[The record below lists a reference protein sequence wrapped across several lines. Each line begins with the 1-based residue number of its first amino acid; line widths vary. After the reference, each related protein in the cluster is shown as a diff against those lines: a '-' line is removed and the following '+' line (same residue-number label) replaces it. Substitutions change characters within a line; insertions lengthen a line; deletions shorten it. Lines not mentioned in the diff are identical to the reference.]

1 MPKKDTNLLNS
12 VGLAC
17 DVLDAL
23 CELGSAGVTE
33 LADEIGCSKSTAH
46 RQLRTLHSKEYLI
59 KNGGQYQLGLK
70 YIDMAT
76 RVRGQIDNYDVIR
89 KEIESLAE
97 ETGETAQFATKEH
110 GWVVY
115 LYKTYGKNGV
125 QTSSNVGTREY
136 FHSTSLG
143 KVMMAYM
150 SNDRVGKIIDRHGL
164 PVKTENTVPDR
175 ESLLEDLKK
184 IRDRGYAIDDEENVI
199 GLRCVA
205 APVIQ
210 DNRIMGAVS
219 VSGPSRRMKGDRLNQ
234 EIPNVVTRTAN
245 IIELN
250 SKFS

>member
-1 MPKKDTNLLNS
+1 MYSCYSDGWAFPRKYSACLSLVANSSVTGVNILHYFRSVSKGSNKPSFPHRRTMVKCVQHNQCHMPKKDTNLLNS

-59 KNGGQYQLGLK
+59 KNDNQYQLGLK

-150 SNDRVGKIIDRHGL
+150 SNDRVSKIIDRHGL
-164 PVKTENTVPDR
+164 PVKTDR
-175 ESLLEDLKK
+175 
-184 IRDRGYAIDDEENVI
+184 V
-199 GLRCVA
+199 V
-205 APVIQ
+205 
-210 DNRIMGAVS
+210 
-219 VSGPSRRMKGDRLNQ
+219 RRYL
-234 EIPNVVTRTAN
+234 PY
-245 IIELN
+245 
-250 SKFS
+250 